1 MLFDRPE
8 AGRRTLL
15 LQVELRKA
23 DNPDG
28 DELAELARSAD
39 LIVVDTIVARRETPD
54 SRWFVGSGKVQEI
67 KAQLLYLQQ

>member
-39 LIVVDTIVARRETPD
+39 LIVVDTVVARR
-54 SRWFVGSGKVQEI
+54 
-67 KAQLLYLQQ
+67 

>member
-23 DNPDG
+23 DNPDEH
-28 DELAELARSAD
+28 ELAELARSAD
-39 LIVVDTIVARRETPD
+39 LIVVDTAHGHSE
-54 SRWFVGSGKVQEI
+54 KVLKI
-67 KAQLLYLQQ
+67 SSMFPPSLCLMY